1 MKTLSNYS
9 KKLPA
14 AERTAI
20 AEGARRKINS
30 LRLQQ
35 VREAAGLTQEQVAQ
49 RMGVTQASLSRLE
62 HRSDVK
68 LSNIRKYIE
77 AVGGRLEVSVVMP
90 KRATRRAGTAGKE
103 RKGSDSRP
111 AGRRISLVSASR
123 CRPEL

>member
-1 MKTLSNYS
+1 MKTLDAYI

-20 AEGARRKINS
+20 ADGARQKIAA

-35 VREAAGLTQEQVAQ
+35 VREASGLTQEEVAQ

-62 HRSDVK
+62 HRPDVK
-68 LSNIRKYIE
+68 LSNIRKYVE

-90 KRATRRAGTAGKE
+90 RKAKRRTAAAIKRGTAV
-103 RKGSDSRP
+103 RP
-111 AGRRISLVSASR
+111 SAQRISLVSA
-123 CRPEL
+123 

>member
-1 MKTLSNYS
+1 MKTLDAYI

-20 AEGARRKINS
+20 AEGARQKIAA

-35 VREAAGLTQEQVAQ
+35 VREASGLTQEEVAQ

-62 HRSDVK
+62 HRPDVK
-68 LSNIRKYIE
+68 LSNIRKYVE

-90 KRATRRAGTAGKE
+90 RKVKRRTAATIKRGTAA
-103 RKGSDSRP
+103 RP
-111 AGRRISLVSASR
+111 SAQRISLVSA
-123 CRPEL
+123 

>member
-1 MKTLSNYS
+1 MKTLDNYI

-20 AEGARRKINS
+20 AKGARQKITAI
-30 LRLQQ
+30 RLQQ

-62 HRSDVK
+62 HRPDVK

-77 AVGGRLEVSVVMP
+77 AVGGRLEVNVVMP
-90 KRATRRAGTAGKE
+90 RRARPS
-103 RKGSDSRP
+103 RKPGVKAASQ
-111 AGRRISLVSASR
+111 GRGASKRISLVSA
-123 CRPEL
+123 

>member
-1 MKTLSNYS
+1 MKTLASYL
-9 KKLPA
+9 KKLPP
-14 AERTAI
+14 AERAAI
-20 AEGARRKINS
+20 AEGARQKINS

-62 HRSDVK
+62 HRPDVK

-90 KRATRRAGTAGKE
+90 RRSTRRVAFNGKQ
-103 RKGSDSRP
+103 RTGANVRQ
-111 AGRRISLVSASR
+111 AMRRISLVSA
-123 CRPEL
+123 